1 MAERDF
7 SDVMKETMNT
17 IALGLKKIGP
27 DVGHELKRLH
37 SLGATELANALF
49 SGSAFTLYGPNNE
62 RPTPN
67 LDKGSQEHEHGVH
80 GATSEPEQERGGR
93 EM

>member
-1 MAERDF
+1 MARDF
-7 SDVMKETMNT
+7 SEVMTETMNT
-17 IALGLKKIGP
+17 IAPGLKKIGP
-27 DVGHELKRLH
+27 DIGDELKRLH

-62 RPTPN
+62 QPTRET
-67 LDKGSQEHEHGVH
+67 DKGGLEHGVH